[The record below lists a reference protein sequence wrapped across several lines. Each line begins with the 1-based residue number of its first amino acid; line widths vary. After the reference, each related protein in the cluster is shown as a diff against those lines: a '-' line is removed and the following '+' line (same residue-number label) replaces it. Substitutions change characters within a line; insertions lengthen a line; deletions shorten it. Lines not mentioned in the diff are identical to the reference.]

1 VEKTRPGVEDAWRSN
16 AVRPLELL
24 VELKTAAYSPETW
37 RRSGCCEGLLTSH
50 VDVCGV
56 AENTPRISSAEREAA
71 TANAVGMW
79 ALRTSLL
86 SALVLASASTRLT
99 YRERDLIKTIKLH
112 AIHFYIVS

>member
-24 VELKTAAYSPETW
+24 VKLKTAAYSPETW

-56 AENTPRISSAEREAA
+56 AENTPRISSAEREAVGV
-71 TANAVGMW
+71 NAVGSVGVEKP
-79 ALRTSLL
+79 SLFM
-86 SALVLASASTRLT
+86 LVLASTSTRLT
-99 YRERDLIKTIKLH
+99 YGERDLIKTIKLH
-112 AIHFYIVS
+112 VIHFYIVF